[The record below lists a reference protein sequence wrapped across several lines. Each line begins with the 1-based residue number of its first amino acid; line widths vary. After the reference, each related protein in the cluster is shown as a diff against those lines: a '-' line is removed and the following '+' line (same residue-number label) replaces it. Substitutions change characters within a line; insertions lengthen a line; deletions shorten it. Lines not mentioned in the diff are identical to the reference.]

1 MPGLLRLPVAELPWC
16 LRRSLPPQAAP
27 LAFGL
32 CFSFG
37 IGGIFGR
44 TLPFAGVAAVVP
56 GTTVGHLLPVD
67 VMAVQAD
74 LCHFAA
80 VVVGIHN

>member
-1 MPGLLRLPVAELPWC
+1 MPVLLRLPVAELPRC
-16 LRRSLPPQAAP
+16 LRRSLPPQAEP

-32 CFSFG
+32 RLRFG
-37 IGGIFGR
+37 IGGIFGLA
-44 TLPFAGVAAVVP
+44 LPFAGVAAVVP